1 MKLPTTSFR
10 VLYLILATV
19 IVVTLSA
26 CSAAT
31 TTEPEATQT
40 TAESTAQIANPAS
53 ENCITQGGTLT
64 IEERGDL
71 GQIGVCFFEDN
82 RQCEEWALLRG
93 ECPVGGVKVT
103 GYVTEAGRFCAITG
117 GVYSVTADSA
127 ADPEQ
132 GICAFT
138 DGSQCDAWEYYNGVC
153 AAGTPAAAPTQSGA
167 GIQPLTME
175 VCDGMAQ
182 AMSHFLNDLI
192 PTVTEEALNDP
203 SNGLGG
209 TGCQSTITGSGADF
223 ESPTAVV
230 GVLAGMLAEQGWTQ
244 DVMLLADGPTGTSQG
259 FRKDGQICL
268 AGANWSPAESANCPD
283 DQPISACQLT
293 PEQQLYT
300 VTLNCGVETQP

>member
-1 MKLPTTSFR
+1 MKLQTTSFR
-10 VLYLILATV
+10 VLCLTLATA
-19 IVVTLSA
+19 IVLALSA
-26 CSAAT
+26 CLPAAT
-31 TTEPEATQT
+31 TESEATQT

-53 ENCITQGGTLT
+53 ENCITQGGALT

-71 GQIGVCFFEDN
+71 GQVGVCFFEDN

-117 GVYSVTADSA
+117 GVYRTSGDGP

-132 GICAFT
+132 GVCTFA

-153 AAGTPAAAPTQSGA
+153 AAGTPAAPTQSGA
-167 GIQPLTME
+167 GIQPLSME
-175 VCDGMAQ
+175 LCDGMAQ

-192 PTVTEEALNDP
+192 PTVTDEALNDP
-203 SNGLGG
+203 ATGLSG
-209 TGCQSTITGSGADF
+209 TGCQSTITGTGADF
-223 ESPTAVV
+223 ESPTAVA
-230 GVLAGMLAEQGWTQ
+230 GVLAGMLEEQGWTQ

-259 FRKDGQICL
+259 FRKDNQICL
-268 AGANWSPAESANCPD
+268 AGANWSPAESANCAD

-293 PEQQLYT
+293 PEQQLYR
-300 VTLNCGVETQP
+300 VTLNCGVEAQP

>member
-1 MKLPTTSFR
+1 MKPQATSMR
-10 VLYLILATV
+10 VLCLTLATA
-19 IVVTLSA
+19 IVLALPA
-26 CSAAT
+26 CSSAT

-40 TAESTAQIANPAS
+40 TAESTARIANPAS
-53 ENCITQGGTLT
+53 ENCVAQGGTLT

-71 GQIGVCFFEDN
+71 GQIGVCHFEDN

-117 GVYSVTADSA
+117 GAYSVTSDSA
-127 ADPEQ
+127 TDPEQ
-132 GICAFT
+132 GVCTFA
-138 DGSQCDAWEYYNGVC
+138 DGSRCDAWAYYNGVC

-167 GIQPLTME
+167 SIQPLTME

-182 AMSHFLNDLI
+182 AMSHFLNDMI

-203 SNGLGG
+203 SNGLSG
-209 TGCQSTITGSGADF
+209 TGCQATITGTGADF

-230 GVLAGMLAEQGWTQ
+230 GVLAGMLEEQGWTQ

-259 FRKDGQICL
+259 FRKDNQICL
-268 AGANWSPAESANCPD
+268 AGAHWSPAESANCPD

-293 PEQQLYT
+293 PEQQLYM
-300 VTLNCGVETQP
+300 VTLNCGVEAQP